1 MRTVL
6 FIFFLASGS
15 AQAASLAAAD
25 SLYELRAEGAEG
37 DRALRAPIAAATA
50 AYKEAAIAQPKS
62 IEIKWKL
69 LRALFFEGQYTGYSR
84 PERQEWYSEAVDHAE
99 KSLAEAAELCGGNKT
114 WKRGRRPQVSRHC
127 NTDDAAQLY
136 LWSAVAWAQWG
147 RASGAVDAVRHG
159 MAAKLNDYAQRVIE
173 LDPHCEQ
180 GGGQRLLAS
189 LHARL
194 PKIPLITGFV
204 QREQAIPLA
213 TAALEID
220 PHHPGNRYI
229 YATVLLRVDP
239 ERHAEAE
246 AVLIALAE
254 EEASGPWRV
263 EWHNLS
269 RRAQRWLDGRYEP

>member
-1 MRTVL
+1 MRIVL
-6 FIFFLASGS
+6 LILLLASS
-15 AQAASLAAAD
+15 STQAASLARAD
-25 SLYELRAEGAEG
+25 SLYALRSQGAEG
-37 DRALRAPIAAATA
+37 DRALRTTIAAAIA
-50 AYKEAAIAQPKS
+50 AYEEVAAEQPQS

-84 PERQEWYSEAVDHAE
+84 PERQAWYSEAVDHAE
-99 KSLAEAAELCGGNKT
+99 ESLAEAAELCGGNKT
-114 WKRGRRPQVSRHC
+114 WKRGRRPQVARHC

-194 PKIPLITGFV
+194 PKIPFITGFV
-204 QREQAIPLA
+204 RRDQAIPMA
-213 TAALEID
+213 NAALEID
-220 PHHPGNRYI
+220 ANHPGNRYI
-229 YATVLLRVDP
+229 HATVLLRVAP
-239 ERHAEAE
+239 ERYAEAE
-246 AVLIALAE
+246 ATLKALAN
-254 EEASGPWRV
+254 EEARGPWRV

-269 RRAQRWLDGRYEP
+269 RRAQKWLDGRYEP

>member
-1 MRTVL
+1 MRTALLILL
-6 FIFFLASGS
+6 FASGS
-15 AQAASLAAAD
+15 AQATSLALAD
-25 SLYELRAEGAEG
+25 SLYALRAEGAEG
-37 DRALRAPIAAATA
+37 DRALRAPIAAAISAYEKA
-50 AYKEAAIAQPKS
+50 ATEQPQS

-84 PERQEWYSEAVDHAE
+84 PERQAWYAEAVDRAE
-99 KSLAEAAELCGGNKT
+99 ESLVEAAELCGGNKT
-114 WKRGRRPQVSRHC
+114 WKRSRRAQVARHC

-147 RASGAVDAVRHG
+147 RASSPINAVRRG

-173 LDPHCEQ
+173 LDPYCEQ

-194 PKIPLITGFV
+194 PKVPLITNFV
-204 QREQAIPLA
+204 RREQAIPLA

-254 EEASGPWRV
+254 EKASGPWRV

>member
-1 MRTVL
+1 M
-6 FIFFLASGS
+6 A
-15 AQAASLAAAD
+15 
-25 SLYELRAEGAEG
+25 
-37 DRALRAPIAAATA
+37 
-50 AYKEAAIAQPKS
+50 
-62 IEIKWKL
+62 
-69 LRALFFEGQYTGYSR
+69 
-84 PERQEWYSEAVDHAE
+84 
-99 KSLAEAAELCGGNKT
+99 
-114 WKRGRRPQVSRHC
+114 RHC

-147 RASGAVDAVRHG
+147 RASGPINAVRRG

-173 LDPHCEQ
+173 LDPYCEQ

-194 PKIPLITGFV
+194 PKVPLITNFV
-204 QREQAIPLA
+204 RREQAIPLA

-269 RRAQRWLDGRYEP
+269 RRAQRWLDGDYGP

>member
-1 MRTVL
+1 MRIVL
-6 FIFFLASGS
+6 LILLLASS
-15 AQAASLAAAD
+15 STQAASLARAD
-25 SLYELRAEGAEG
+25 SLYALRSQGAEG
-37 DRALRAPIAAATA
+37 DRALRTTIT
-50 AYKEAAIAQPKS
+50 AAIAAYEEVAAEQPQS

-84 PERQEWYSEAVDHAE
+84 PERQAWYSEAVDHAE
-99 KSLAEAAELCGGNKT
+99 ESLAEAAELCGGNKT
-114 WKRGRRPQVSRHC
+114 WKRGRRPQVARHC

-194 PKIPLITGFV
+194 PKIPFITGFV
-204 QREQAIPLA
+204 RRDQAIPMA
-213 TAALEID
+213 NAALEID
-220 PHHPGNRYI
+220 ANHPGNRYI
-229 YATVLLRVDP
+229 HATVLLRVAP
-239 ERHAEAE
+239 ERYAEAE
-246 AVLIALAE
+246 ATLKALAN
-254 EEASGPWRV
+254 EEARGPWRV

-269 RRAQRWLDGRYEP
+269 RRAQKWLDGRYEP